1 MNPHEW
7 MDSTAEHAC
16 HLGGPCTKDH
26 KCNQGRC
33 GKPKR
38 QPIDARYLGVMVAST
53 LGFWVVVLW
62 AVLA

>member
-1 MNPHEW
+1 MNIAHEGIDD
-7 MDSTAEHAC
+7 MMEHGC
-16 HLGGPCTKDH
+16 RTCTHDH
-26 KCNQGRC
+26 TCNQGRC